1 MDNEEFKIQAVLS
14 CAKGYELKHPKSLV
28 PYYKYIPTVDQD
40 LCDISKHF
48 EEAIEFL
55 HTTLKQTNVVQ

>member
-40 LCDISKHF
+40 
-48 EEAIEFL
+48 
-55 HTTLKQTNVVQ
+55 